1 MSTDK
6 LVDSHSDMEED
17 SREVDSRNSESLDG
31 VSSTMKNGRIGL
43 LNIGNT
49 CYMSTGIQVFSYFE
63 LSDNVVLISCSGVA
77 QAFAE

>member
-17 SREVDSRNSESLDG
+17 SRVVDSSNSESLDAVG
-31 VSSTMKNGRIGL
+31 STKKNGRIGI

-49 CYMSTGIQVFSYFE
+49 CYMSTGIQVFS
-63 LSDNVVLISCSGVA
+63 
-77 QAFAE
+77 